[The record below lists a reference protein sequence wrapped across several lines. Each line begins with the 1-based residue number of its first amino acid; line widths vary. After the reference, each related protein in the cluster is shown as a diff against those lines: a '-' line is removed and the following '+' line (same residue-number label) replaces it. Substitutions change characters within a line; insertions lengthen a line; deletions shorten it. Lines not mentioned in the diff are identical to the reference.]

1 MKKVSNLGQS
11 GFTLIEIL
19 MAVLVIVI
27 MAVIGIT
34 QFTNFSTDAKNAS
47 TKANLAILRNSISA
61 MNGLERVRC
70 RKTTNLFPD
79 WHTIVNNN
87 ITGCAKSDL
96 AAAALAGTVAAAC
109 NPTVLTDPNVSPP
122 AAYAADCKAAFATGS
137 TYLTLI
143 PLADQPFVQND
154 IPNNPWTA
162 PKATVA
168 ANKVTDDG
176 TPATNTATCADAPV
190 DAATP
195 RVNAK
200 LCGSAA
206 VTSLTGAAT
215 ESGWCYC
222 QSTGQIWA
230 NTANNDGG
238 AGGTGIE
245 STF

>member
-47 TKANLAILRNSISA
+47 TKANLAILRNSIGA

-70 RKTTNLFPD
+70 RKTSALFPD
-79 WHTIVNNN
+79 VQTLINNN
-87 ITGCAKSDL
+87 ITGCSQANI
-96 AAAALAGTVAAAC
+96 AGNATGTITAAC
-109 NPTVLTDPNVSPP
+109 NPHVLVDPNTNAV
-122 AAYAADCKAAFATGS
+122 YASNCGTAFDGTAVGIA
-137 TYLTLI
+137 YLTLI
-143 PLADQPFVQND
+143 PLADQPYIQNA

-162 PKATVA
+162 P
-168 ANKVTDDG
+168 
-176 TPATNTATCADAPV
+176 TATSAPNLVTKDTQPAVSTVHCLNAPV
-190 DAATP
+190 DTTAPFT
-195 RVNAK
+195 NAK
-200 LCGSAA
+200 LCASASA
-206 VTSLTGAAT
+206 PFANVVT

-222 QSTGQIWA
+222 QETGQIWA
-230 NTANNDGG
+230 NTGGNDGKS
-238 AGGTGIE
+238 AGTGNE